1 MHQMMTLEQ
10 YLQVAYIWY
19 AEKQEGYNPFNGS
32 EAEYEELANEIN
44 GPLEDKVAD
53 DGWVDY
59 NDNVN
64 TVEGKED
71 DLKHEDK
78 FEIDAAMGQTAHTMK
93 PKSKRQFSPNR
104 KGGKSVR

>member
-44 GPLEDKVAD
+44 GP
-53 DGWVDY
+53 
-59 NDNVN
+59 
-64 TVEGKED
+64 
-71 DLKHEDK
+71 
-78 FEIDAAMGQTAHTMK
+78 
-93 PKSKRQFSPNR
+93 
-104 KGGKSVR
+104 